1 MTLNSPSCSC
11 ISQAKIPRASRLLL
25 DYLYDFEKVSP
36 FYPHSPFRLESYRV
50 LADQLRFPESQ
61 RKALRDI
68 LWRQNQAFGCGES
81 ALANIDRLAEP
92 GTFAVV
98 TGQQVG
104 LFSGPSFA
112 LYKALTTVRLAAYLS
127 EQGIPSVPVFWAAT
141 EDHDLEEVST
151 CTLLDNNYEAVTL
164 RVEGERPAP
173 RCPVG
178 QVEIPSSIPEVLSQ
192 VRQLLPDGPGRDQL
206 MVDLEECYQPGTGWG
221 KAFCRLMARLFQS
234 WGVVLVDPSDE
245 GIQQLASGVYRQ
257 ASDQAGPILAA
268 LKERSQALL
277 HEGYHAQVHLQEE
290 STLLFANVGGNR
302 VALRREGEAFHIDG
316 NPRMK
321 LSEVGD
327 WISRSPQDFSA
338 NVLLRPLVQDRLLP
352 TIAYVAGPS
361 ELAYLG
367 QAQVLYQDFGRPQP
381 VIFPRAGFTL
391 VDPRSRR
398 WLDKYGLQVEDVWK
412 GAGHLGG
419 RIAAAGGAAPGW
431 SERFDES
438 RKSVIHALE
447 GLRKDIEVLDPTL
460 LEALTHSRDK
470 VVYQLDRLQGKLT
483 RSALQRSENLAK
495 HEKLLLRFLFPQKNL
510 QEREVSGI
518 YFLGRAGYELLHRI
532 YECIQVHSSEH
543 QVIKL

>member
-11 ISQAKIPRASRLLL
+11 IPHTRIPRASRLLL

-36 FYPHSPFRLESYRV
+36 FYPQSPFRLESYRA
-50 LADQLRFPESQ
+50 LADQLRYPEGQ

-68 LWRQNQAFGCGES
+68 LRRQNQAFGCGGFTLS
-81 ALANIDRLAEP
+81 NIDRLAEP

-151 CTLLDNNYEAVTL
+151 CTLLDNDYEAVTL
-164 RVEGERPAP
+164 RVKGDRPAP
-173 RCPVG
+173 LCPVG
-178 QVEIPSSIPEVLSQ
+178 QAKIPSSIPEVLSQ
-192 VRQLLPDGPGRDQL
+192 VRQLLPDGPGRDRL
-206 MVDLEECYQPGTGWG
+206 MADLEECYRPGTGWG
-221 KAFCRLMARLFQS
+221 KAFCLLMARLFQS

-245 GIQQLASGVYRQ
+245 GIQQLVSGVYRQ
-257 ASDQAGPILAA
+257 ASEEAGPIFAA
-268 LKERSQALL
+268 LKERSRALL
-277 HEGYHAQVHLQEE
+277 QEGYHAQVHLQEE

-316 NPRMK
+316 NPQMK

-352 TIAYVAGPS
+352 TLAYIAGPS

-391 VDPRSRR
+391 VDFRSRR

-412 GAGHLGG
+412 GGGHLGG
-419 RIAAAGGAAPGW
+419 RIAAAGGVAPGW

-447 GLRKDIEVLDPTL
+447 GIRKDIEVLDPTL
-460 LEALTHSRDK
+460 LEALTHSREK
-470 VVYQLDRLQGKLT
+470 VVYQIDRLQGKLT

-510 QEREVSGI
+510 QEREMSGI
-518 YFLGRAGYELLHRI
+518 YFLGRAGYELLQRI
-532 YECIQVHSSEH
+532 YDCIQVRSSEH
-543 QVIKL
+543 QLMEI